1 MSRSRIYLSPN
12 FAYLF
17 TNRRLKMKVV
27 VMKKDSF
34 AVAEFLNVSNIAY
47 SEVSDTKSVTITY
60 GSAQTATYNLADY
73 LISILW

>member
-1 MSRSRIYLSPN
+1 MR
-12 FAYLF
+12 
-17 TNRRLKMKVV
+17 VV

-34 AVAEFLNVSNIAY
+34 SVAEFLNVSNLAY
-47 SEVSDTKSVTITY
+47 NEVSETKTVTITY

>member
-1 MSRSRIYLSPN
+1 
-12 FAYLF
+12 
-17 TNRRLKMKVV
+17 MKVV

-60 GSAQTATYNLADY
+60 GSAQTATYDLADY